1 MKNKTLILRFDVLDN
16 NIKTS
21 MKTENVSPQ
30 EAIGLLEMAKNQIL
44 TNLEKGRK
52 DVFQAFKKDER

>member
-1 MKNKTLILRFDVLDN
+1 MKNKTLILKFDVLDD

-30 EAIGLLEMAKNQIL
+30 EALGMLEMTKNQIL

-52 DVFQAFKKDER
+52 DVFQAFKKD

>member
-1 MKNKTLILRFDVLDN
+1 MKNKTLILKFDVLDD

-30 EAIGLLEMAKNQIL
+30 EALGMLEMANNQIL

-52 DVFQAFKKDER
+52 DVFQAFKKD